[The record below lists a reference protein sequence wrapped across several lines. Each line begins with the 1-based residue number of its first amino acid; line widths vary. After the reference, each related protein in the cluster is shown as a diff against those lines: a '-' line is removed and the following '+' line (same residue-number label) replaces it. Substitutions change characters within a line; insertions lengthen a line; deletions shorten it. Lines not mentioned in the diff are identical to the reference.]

1 MKQAYQNGA
10 RESTMARSFVIA
22 WHFLTAVPFVRQS
35 RAPDS
40 HEWARSMAWFPL
52 VGLALGSILAGAAMA
67 LSPVFPRHVTDAL
80 LVVLL
85 VVLTR
90 GLHQDGLAD
99 TLDGWL
105 GGRSPEQR
113 LLIMRDSRIGAF
125 GATGLILTLGLRYV
139 GLSAL
144 PDVARLSILAC
155 LPAIGRWAMVVG
167 AVHVP
172 YARAEGGLGQ
182 PFLQHLTGRDV
193 LLATLLLFVP
203 LMLAVGPLRGVVLTI
218 VVACIARTVVMLA
231 RRLCGGITGDMLG
244 LINECAELGFLLL
257 VPVGMRM

>member
-1 MKQAYQNGA
+1 
-10 RESTMARSFVIA
+10 
-22 WHFLTAVPFVRQS
+22 
-35 RAPDS
+35 
-40 HEWARSMAWFPL
+40 
-52 VGLALGSILAGAAMA
+52 
-67 LSPVFPRHVTDAL
+67 VTDAL

-113 LLIMRDSRIGAF
+113 LMIMRDSRIGAF

-144 PDVARLSILAC
+144 PEVARLSILVC
-155 LPAIGRWAMVVG
+155 LPAVGRWAMVVG

-172 YARAEGGLGQ
+172 YARVEGGLGQ
-182 PFLQHLTGRDV
+182 PFLQHLTGRDIV
-193 LLATLLLFVP
+193 LATLLLAVP
-203 LMLAVGPLRGVVLTI
+203 LMLAVDPIRGMALMI
-218 VVACIARTVVMLA
+218 VAACIARTVVVLA

-244 LINECAELGFLLL
+244 LINECAELGFVLLA
-257 VPVGMRM
+257 PVGLRFL

>member
-1 MKQAYQNGA
+1 M
-10 RESTMARSFVIA
+10 V
-22 WHFLTAVPFVRQS
+22 
-35 RAPDS
+35 
-40 HEWARSMAWFPL
+40 WFPF
-52 VGLALGSILAGAAMA
+52 VGLALGGILAVAAVA
-67 LSPVFPRHVTDAL
+67 LSSVFPRHVTDAL
-80 LVVLL
+80 LVMLL

-144 PDVARLSILAC
+144 PDVARLSILVC

-167 AVHVP
+167 AIHVP
-172 YARAEGGLGQ
+172 YARAEGGLAQ
-182 PFLQHLTGRDV
+182 PFLQHLTNRDV
-193 LLATLLLFVP
+193 LLATLLMAVP
-203 LMLAVGPLRGVVLTI
+203 LMLAVGPVRAVVLMFA
-218 VVACIARTVVMLA
+218 VVCLARTVVVLA

-244 LINECAELGFLLL
+244 LINECAEVGFVLLA
-257 VPVGMRM
+257 PVGMSVS

>member
-1 MKQAYQNGA
+1 
-10 RESTMARSFVIA
+10 MARSFVIA
-22 WHFLTAVPFVRQS
+22 WHFLTAVPFARQT
-35 RAPDS
+35 RAPDP

-52 VGLALGSILAGAAMA
+52 VGLALGGILAGAAMT
-67 LSPVFPRHVTDAL
+67 LSPVFSRQVTDAL
-80 LVVLL
+80 LLVLL
-85 VVLTR
+85 VVMTR
-90 GLHQDGLAD
+90 GLHQDGVAD

-113 LLIMRDSRIGAF
+113 LMIMRDSRIGAF

-144 PDVARLSILAC
+144 PDVARLSMLAC
-155 LPAIGRWAMVVG
+155 LPAIGRWAMVIG

-193 LLATLLLFVP
+193 LLATLLLAAP
-203 LMLAVGPLRGVVLTI
+203 LMLAVGPIRGMALMI
-218 VVACIARTVVMLA
+218 VAAVIARVVVVLA

-244 LINECAELGFLLL
+244 LINECAEVGFVLLA
-257 VPVGMRM
+257 PVGMRVS

>member
-1 MKQAYQNGA
+1 
-10 RESTMARSFVIA
+10 MARSFVIA
-22 WHFLTAVPFVRQS
+22 WHFLTAVPFIRQS
-35 RAPDS
+35 RVPDAA
-40 HEWARSMAWFPL
+40 EWARSMAWFPV
-52 VGLALGSILAGAAMA
+52 VGLALGSILAGVAVA
-67 LSPVFPRHVTDAL
+67 LSPAFPRHVVDAL

-113 LLIMRDSRIGAF
+113 LMIMRDSRIGAF

-139 GLSAL
+139 GLTAL
-144 PDVARLSILAC
+144 PDVARLSILIC

-167 AVHVP
+167 AIHVP

-182 PFLQHLTGRDV
+182 SFVQHLTRRDV
-193 LLATLLLFVP
+193 LMATLLLAAP
-203 LMLAVGPLRGVVLTI
+203 LMFAVGTIRGLVLMM
-218 VVACIARTVVMLA
+218 VVAGIARTVVVVA

-244 LINECAELGFLLL
+244 LINECAELGFVLLA
-257 VPVGMRM
+257 PVGMRV

>member
-1 MKQAYQNGA
+1 
-10 RESTMARSFVIA
+10 MARSFVIA
-22 WHFLTAVPFVRQS
+22 WHFLTAVPFIRQF
-35 RAPDS
+35 RVPDPE
-40 HEWARSMAWFPL
+40 EWARSMVWFPI
-52 VGLALGSILAGAAMA
+52 VGLALGGILAGVAVA
-67 LSPVFPRHVTDAL
+67 LSPVFPRHVADAL

-113 LLIMRDSRIGAF
+113 LMIMRDSRIGAF

-144 PDVARLSILAC
+144 PDVARLSVLIC
-155 LPAIGRWAMVVG
+155 LPAVGRWAMVIG
-167 AVHVP
+167 AIHVP

-182 PFLQHLTGRDV
+182 SFVQHLTSREV
-193 LLATLLLFVP
+193 LMATLLLAAP
-203 LMLAVGPLRGVVLTI
+203 LLLAIGPIRGTI
-218 VVACIARTVVMLA
+218 LMVVAAAIARTVVMVA

-244 LINECAELGFLLL
+244 LINECAELGFVLLA
-257 VPVGMRM
+257 PVGMRL

>member
-1 MKQAYQNGA
+1 
-10 RESTMARSFVIA
+10 MARSLVIA
-22 WHFLTAVPFVRQS
+22 WHFLTVVPLTRQS

-52 VGLALGSILAGAAMA
+52 VGLALGGILAVAAML
-67 LSPVFPRHVTDAL
+67 LSPVFLRHVSDAL

-113 LLIMRDSRIGAF
+113 LMIMRDSRIGAF
-125 GATGLILTLGLRYV
+125 GATGLILALGLRYV

-172 YARAEGGLGQ
+172 YARAEGGLAQ
-182 PFLQHLTGRDV
+182 PFLQHLTSRDI
-193 LLATLLLFVP
+193 LMATLLLAAP
-203 LMLAVGPLRGVVLTI
+203 LMLAVGPIRGMALMI
-218 VVACIARTVVMLA
+218 VVACIARAVVMLA

-257 VPVGMRM
+257 VPVGMRV

>member
-1 MKQAYQNGA
+1 
-10 RESTMARSFVIA
+10 MARSFVIA
-22 WHFLTAVPFVRQS
+22 WHFLTAVPFIRQS
-35 RAPDS
+35 RAPDP

-52 VGLALGSILAGAAMA
+52 VGLALGGILAGAAMA
-67 LSPVFPRHVTDAL
+67 LSAVFPRHVADAL

-113 LLIMRDSRIGAF
+113 LMIMRDSRIGAF

-182 PFLQHLTGRDV
+182 PFLQHLGRRDV
-193 LLATLLLFVP
+193 LLATLLLAAP
-203 LMLAVGPLRGVVLTI
+203 LILAIGPIRGMALMI
-218 VVACIARTVVMLA
+218 VAAVTARVVVMVA

-244 LINECAELGFLLL
+244 LINECAELSCLLL
-257 VPVGMRM
+257 APVGMRV